1 MDRIQTVIAGAGVLC
16 FLWFA
21 APLVANGILNLGN
34 LTGMGMSALLIIYGV
49 GQKRIHVYIAEIA
62 RARSGR
68 VILLM
73 ICAMAALVA
82 GTALAETYCMVKS
95 ARNAPPPGTPAVV
108 LGCSVKGT
116 RPGTILAERLNAA
129 YRYLQKNPGSPCIL
143 SGGQGPGEE
152 ITEAECMYRYLTGK
166 GIDAGRLILEEA
178 STNTEEN
185 LLYTRE
191 ILEERGLGSRIAII
205 TSEFHEYRAGIT
217 AGRLGL
223 VSYSVPAGTHIV
235 YFPTYYVRE
244 LYGILY
250 YQFGKRR
257 ESGNGV

>member
-82 GTALAETYCMVKS
+82 GNIPYGEKRAECTAAGYARGGARLQRK
-95 ARNAPPPGTPAVV
+95 RNAAGHDPG
-108 LGCSVKGT
+108 G
-116 RPGTILAERLNAA
+116 AA
-129 YRYLQKNPGSPCIL
+129 
-143 SGGQGPGEE
+143 
-152 ITEAECMYRYLTGK
+152 
-166 GIDAGRLILEEA
+166 
-178 STNTEEN
+178 
-185 LLYTRE
+185 
-191 ILEERGLGSRIAII
+191 
-205 TSEFHEYRAGIT
+205 
-217 AGRLGL
+217 
-223 VSYSVPAGTHIV
+223 
-235 YFPTYYVRE
+235 
-244 LYGILY
+244 
-250 YQFGKRR
+250 
-257 ESGNGV
+257 